1 MKRLAT
7 LTAAAAFA
15 VAFGFAGTAI
25 AGSVIDFD
33 GLGDGVVVTDQFK
46 ADGAEFS
53 SSPGP
58 AKTLD
63 DAPEAT
69 SSPNILVGDPTP
81 FGGLFKGPIFM
92 DIVDAVGDPATTN
105 AVCFFL
111 ISVGHNEVTVLA
123 KDVVPSVVDSEVVR
137 NLGGPQNGFANQD
150 FVFLSGAG
158 IARVD
163 MVTTITTFVDGWG
176 IDDVVVD
183 CSIIDEADIVKAT
196 VLHPLDIADTIH
208 TGDKD
213 TVFFGLDTQQFK
225 AFTITITNNSGVDGG
240 LGALTFTDATGA
252 EWDLDPSQD
261 AQGDGGDLD
270 GVEVTAN
277 SADCTASGAEHTDK
291 GKSGKNKNHPDKIT
305 ISAAGL
311 DDGESCTITV
321 WVKTDEN
328 FAHGPKSQSPDFK
341 PTSCPVPLNDGVKV
355 FDASNMNLVLEDDDE
370 LIFSN
375 LVGNTCV
382 IP

>member
-1 MKRLAT
+1 MERNLAH
-7 LTAAAAFA
+7 LLALPRPLN
-15 VAFGFAGTAI
+15 
-25 AGSVIDFD
+25 D
-33 GLGDGVVVTDQFK
+33 
-46 ADGAEFS
+46 
-53 SSPGP
+53 PG
-58 AKTLD
+58 
-63 DAPEAT
+63 EAT

-81 FGGLFKGPIFM
+81 FSGLFKGPIFM

-123 KDVVPSVVDSEVVR
+123 KDGVPNVVDSEVVQ
-137 NLGGPQNGFANQD
+137 NLGGPENGLANQD
-150 FVFLSGAG
+150 FIFLSGAG
-158 IARVD
+158 IERVD

-183 CSIIDEADIVKAT
+183 CSIIDNADIVKAT
-196 VLHPLDIADTIH
+196 VDHPLDTGGGH

-261 AQGDGGDLD
+261 AQGDGGDQD
-270 GVEVTAN
+270 GVEVTVN
-277 SADCTASGAEHTDK
+277 FADCTASGAEQADK
-291 GKSGKNKNHPDKIT
+291 GKSGKNKKRPDKIT
-305 ISAAGL
+305 ISADGL

-321 WVKTDEN
+321 WVMTDEH
-328 FAHGPKSQSPDFK
+328 FAHGPKNQSPAFS

-370 LIFSN
+370 LIFSGQ
-375 LVGNTCV
+375 VSNTCV